1 MMKDLS
7 NRHANRILALNEE
20 NIDRKLENSSID
32 RSWLRCID
40 RYGIDPTQRRHQP
53 IFTEHPSLE
62 EQQELMGHT
71 LKIAQIEMNNLYRR
85 ISDSGFAILLTN
97 STGLIINSI
106 SAPQVIDEYKET
118 GLWTGAVW
126 SEDHEGT
133 NAIGTCL
140 IEQQPLTVHLDE
152 HFRATNIDLTCS
164 AAPILDPFGKLLAV
178 LDISSVNSL
187 DSRRG
192 QSHTLALATMSA
204 RLIENCNFLR
214 QFRNARQ
221 LHFHDRPEFVGLLD
235 EGIIA
240 LDEDGR
246 IVGAN
251 QCALNQLGLQNYEL
265 LLNQPVENIFDVY
278 LGHLITRAYAQPNT
292 IWPIHDLRGN
302 RHFVVLRNPVSRSF
316 TPKTVSLTI
325 EPAAAPPMNLDGLH
339 GGDPLMANNVHYAQ
353 RVMNKNIAILLS
365 GESGTGKEVFAK
377 AIHDASNRTD
387 HAFVAVNC
395 ASIPESLIESELFGY
410 KHGAF
415 TGARREGRPGKVVN
429 ANGGTL
435 FLDEIGDM
443 PLSLQTRLL
452 RVLEDKEVLPLGSET
467 PIPVDFHV
475 ISATHR
481 QLKELVAAGKFRE
494 DLYYRLNG
502 ISLVLPPLRER
513 ADRPQMIRSILAMES
528 DGKRIQLE
536 EETFTTLN
544 AYHWPGNI
552 RQLRNVLRV
561 ALALCEQGIL
571 RPDDLPAEI
580 AQSSAAKLARNLHA
594 SNQSAH
600 LDETSTLALAERTA
614 LLRVLDEHQ
623 WNISAAAA
631 GLSIS
636 RNTLYRKMKKHGI
649 ASPNY

>member
-20 NIDRKLENSSID
+20 NIDRKLENASIE
-32 RSWLRCID
+32 RSWLRCIN
-40 RYGIDPTQRRHQP
+40 RYGMDPTQRRHQT
-53 IFTEHPSLE
+53 IFTEHPRLE

-85 ISDSGFAILLTN
+85 ISDSGFAILLTT

-106 SAPQVIDEYKET
+106 SAPQVIDKYKET
-118 GLWTGAVW
+118 GLWMGAVW

-140 IEQQPLTVHLDE
+140 IEKQPLTVHLDE

-221 LHFHDRPEFVGLLD
+221 LHFHDRPEFVGQLD

-251 QCALNQLGLQNYEL
+251 QCALNQLGLQNYKL

-353 RVMNKNIAILLS
+353 RVMNKNIAILL
-365 GESGTGKEVFAK
+365 TG
-377 AIHDASNRTD
+377 DPR
-387 HAFVAVNC
+387 C
-395 ASIPESLIESELFGY
+395 
-410 KHGAF
+410 
-415 TGARREGRPGKVVN
+415 
-429 ANGGTL
+429 
-435 FLDEIGDM
+435 
-443 PLSLQTRLL
+443 Q
-452 RVLEDKEVLPLGSET
+452 
-467 PIPVDFHV
+467 
-475 ISATHR
+475 
-481 QLKELVAAGKFRE
+481 
-494 DLYYRLNG
+494 
-502 ISLVLPPLRER
+502 
-513 ADRPQMIRSILAMES
+513 
-528 DGKRIQLE
+528 
-536 EETFTTLN
+536 
-544 AYHWPGNI
+544 
-552 RQLRNVLRV
+552 
-561 ALALCEQGIL
+561 
-571 RPDDLPAEI
+571 
-580 AQSSAAKLARNLHA
+580 
-594 SNQSAH
+594 
-600 LDETSTLALAERTA
+600 
-614 LLRVLDEHQ
+614 
-623 WNISAAAA
+623 
-631 GLSIS
+631 
-636 RNTLYRKMKKHGI
+636 
-649 ASPNY
+649 